1 MEKIFVYSWHVDDEY
16 RDNDESKSLSIRAYG
31 FNPHG
36 KTVCLHV
43 EGFCPY
49 FFVEVRMKGDWTVYK
64 NYIINKINDRYECKQ
79 KSIARKEK
87 LYFYQDRTKHPFLRM
102 RFPSIEARRSAFYR
116 LNKYKTRIMGKDV
129 QFFIHEQEA
138 TPLLQLVC
146 EQDIPTAGWF
156 QFRPVSTGS
165 EETQCD
171 YEYTALPGNLFRMDE
186 KDVLETPAPSVLSFD
201 IEVYSSNPKRMP
213 CHENEK
219 DCIFQISSVVQYASG
234 RIEKNLIS
242 LGRTSEIGDVSV
254 IHVDSERDLLLEW
267 QKLVRRVNPNLIIG
281 YNIFGFD
288 IPYMIARAKRWGVYS
303 TFDVM
308 GMHLTSHAR
317 EKEIKWSSSAYSNQQ
332 FHLLETEGRLMLDLL
347 PILRRDYKF
356 SNYRLKTVSTFF
368 LGETKDPLTH
378 LDIFRAYEE
387 GQAGKRRLITRC
399 GKYCVQD
406 ANLVACLFEKL
417 QLWIG
422 LVEMSKVCNV
432 PIMFLFTQGQQI
444 RVYSQVYKKGV
455 KENILIQSAESLD
468 TDILSNEGYAG
479 AYVFPP
485 VPGMYEWVIPW
496 DFSSLYPS
504 TIIAYNI
511 DYSTLVVDE
520 SIPDDKCH
528 VIEWDD
534 HVGCVHDKTVHNTKP
549 AKILCGH
556 HRYRFIKE
564 PQGVIPGLLKDLL
577 DMRSRTKKQMKS
589 LPKSDNVLL
598 TSLDKRQLAYKVSA
612 NSMYGAMGVKRGYLP
627 FIPGAMCT
635 TAMGRISIQRAAD
648 YVKQKYSGQLI
659 YGDTDSIYCH
669 LATKPDAKSVWALAR
684 LIEKDFVHLFPPPM
698 KLVFEDKLYKTFL
711 ILTKKRY
718 MAYTCNEEGTVDDKL
733 TIRGVLLARRD
744 NCKWIREVYEIM
756 VRLIMENQSWRIVEQ
771 EFLDNVMALFVR
783 QVPFQKFIITKSVGS
798 EYKIKELP
806 TDPAKLRKRLEDL
819 HIKPTLGEKID
830 IDAINRTLNTKTPS
844 TIPWVREYIDRT
856 KPAHV
861 QLADKMSRRGHPVEA
876 GSRIEYVI
884 VDHPNQRAK
893 QFEKIEDPLYCH
905 RHGDLV
911 HIDCLYYLQ
920 SMCKPIDQLFEV
932 VYHKKD
938 YVSRLVKLFQ
948 TKRMICDKI
957 IHRPVIRFVDQNGRP
972 LHIK

>member
-1 MEKIFVYSWHVDDEY
+1 MENIFVYSWHVDDEY
-16 RDNDESKSLSIRAYG
+16 REEEESKSVSIRAYG
-31 FNPHG
+31 FNSEG
-36 KTVCLHV
+36 KNVCLHV
-43 EGFCPY
+43 AGFCPY
-49 FFVEVRMKGDWTVYK
+49 FFVEVRMTGDWTVYK
-64 NYIINKINDRYECKQ
+64 NYVINKINDRYACKQ
-79 KSIARKEK
+79 KSISRKEK
-87 LYFYQDRTKHPFLRM
+87 LYFFQDKNKYPFLRM
-102 RFPSIEARRSAFYR
+102 RFPSIEARRAAFYR
-116 LNKYKTRIMGKDV
+116 LNKYKTRIMGKEV
-129 QFFIHEQEA
+129 QFFVHEHEA

-146 EQDIPTAGWF
+146 EQNIPTAGWF
-156 QFRPVSTGS
+156 QFRPISNKS

-171 YEYTALPGNLFRMDE
+171 YEYTALPGNLFP
-186 KDVLETPAPSVLSFD
+186 LEEDKVINPCILSFD

-213 CHENEK
+213 CHENDR
-219 DCIFQISSVVQYASG
+219 DCIFQISSVIQRPSG
-234 RIEKNLIS
+234 QMEKNLIT
-242 LGRTSEIGDVSV
+242 LGKTLGIPNVETL
-254 IHVDSERDLLLEW
+254 HVESERDLLLEW

-288 IPYMIARAKRWGVYS
+288 LPYMIARAKRWGIFS
-303 TFDVM
+303 TFDM
-308 GMHLTSHAR
+308 LGMHLTCHAR
-317 EKEIKWSSSAYSNQQ
+317 EKEIKWSSSAYANQE

-387 GQAGKRRLITRC
+387 GQKGKKKLITTC

-406 ANLVACLFEKL
+406 ANLVASLFEKL

-422 LVEMSKVCNV
+422 LVEMAKVCNV

-455 KENILIQSAESLD
+455 MENILIQSAESLD
-468 TDILSNEGYAG
+468 TNILSNDGYAG

-520 SIPDDKCH
+520 TIPDDRCH

-549 AKILCGH
+549 TKVLCGH

-577 DMRSRTKKQMKS
+577 DMRSRTKKEMKS
-589 LPKSDNVLL
+589 VSSDPVLL

-612 NSMYGAMGVKRGYLP
+612 NSMYGAMGVKKGYLP

-635 TAMGRISIQRAAD
+635 TAMGRMSIQRAAD
-648 YVKQKYSGQLI
+648 YVKTKHGGQLI

-669 LATKPDAKSVWALAR
+669 LSTKPDAQSVWALAR
-684 LIEKDFVHLFPPPM
+684 VIEKEFVQLFPPPM

-718 MAYTCNEEGTVDDKL
+718 MAYTCNEQGVVDDKL

-744 NCKWIREVYEIM
+744 NCKWIREVYESM
-756 VRLIMENQSWRIVEQ
+756 VRLIMENRSWRTVEQ
-771 EFLDNVMALFVR
+771 IFLDSVVALFTR
-783 QVPFQKFIITKSVGS
+783 QIPFQKFIITKSVGS

-806 TDPAKLRKRLEDL
+806 REMAKLKKRLEDL
-819 HIKPTLGEKID
+819 RIRAVFTTEVD
-830 IDAINRTLNTKTPS
+830 VDAINKTFQTKNPS
-844 TIPWVREYIDRT
+844 PLPWVREYIDKT

-861 QLADKMSRRGHPVEA
+861 QLADKMARRGHPVEA
-876 GSRIEYVI
+876 GSRIEFVI
-884 VDHPNQRAK
+884 VDHPNPRAR

-920 SMCKPIDQLFEV
+920 SMCKPMDQLLEV
-932 VYHKKD
+932 VYQKKD
-938 YVSRLVKLFQ
+938 YVSQLSKLFQ
-948 TKRMICDKI
+948 TKRAVCEKI
-957 IHRPVIRFVDQNGRP
+957 LQRPTIRFLDQNGKP
-972 LHIK
+972 LTIK